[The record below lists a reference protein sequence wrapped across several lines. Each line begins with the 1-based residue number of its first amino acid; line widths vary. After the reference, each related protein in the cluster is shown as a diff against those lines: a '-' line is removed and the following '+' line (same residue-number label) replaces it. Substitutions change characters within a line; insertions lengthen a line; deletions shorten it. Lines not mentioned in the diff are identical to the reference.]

1 MLRLAGQEIPAYME
15 AQPLPGLGLTDR
27 PPRSRIFGMLTKG
40 WICGYPA
47 DASIATTVGHDYY

>member
-1 MLRLAGQEIPAYME
+1 
-15 AQPLPGLGLTDR
+15 
-27 PPRSRIFGMLTKG
+27 MLTKG